1 MPKLTMKEYNELMS
15 KVKFMGP
22 ADNST
27 EPLVWD
33 HTGKIVSGGD
43 EHTHNEPDHEESIL
57 RLGKTIQELE
67 ARITALENA

>member
-1 MPKLTMKEYNELMS
+1 MPEITIEKYNELIS
-15 KVKFMGP
+15 KLQYSDP

-43 EHTHNEPDHEESIL
+43 EHIHNEPDHEESIL
-57 RLGKTIQELE
+57 RLEKTIQKLK
-67 ARITALENA
+67 ARITALES